1 MNSQFIANLHV
12 QSGGEETGPTVLLLH
27 GVTRQVADLQPI
39 IHRLPKSFRWI
50 AVDFPGHGKSPGSN
64 SEYKVR
70 DYSAA
75 VVQFLESIAP
85 QPFVIFGHSL
95 GAMVAAQVASLLPKR
110 IAGAIL
116 EDPPF
121 STMGSRIKESSF
133 YLQFQGVRDLLYSR
147 PEGEVLFQRLR
158 ELPVRRASD
167 LEIVRFREVRD
178 DASLR
183 TYAKYLSEVDPRVLD
198 PIVSTQWLDGY
209 DLEAIA
215 AKIDCPVLLIQ
226 ADPKF
231 GGMLTD
237 FEANQFASRTANCHL
252 RKFEAAGHLIHA
264 SHAEGL
270 ANEITA
276 FLQLVAPA
284 PS

>member
-27 GVTRQVADLQPI
+27 GVTRQIADLQTVI
-39 IHRLPKSFRWI
+39 DRLPKHFRWI
-50 AVDFPGHGKSPGSN
+50 TVDFPGHGKSPASS

-75 VVQFLESIAP
+75 VVQLLESVAH
-85 QPFVIFGHSL
+85 QPLVLFGHSL
-95 GAMVAAQVASLLPKR
+95 GAMVAAQVASLLSKR

-121 STMGSRIKESSF
+121 STMGSRIKDSSYF
-133 YLQFQGVRDLLYSR
+133 LQFQGVRDLLHSH
-147 PEGEVLFQRLR
+147 PEGEVLFQGLR
-158 ELPVRRASD
+158 ELPVHRAND
-167 LEIVRFREVRD
+167 LEVVRFCEVRD
-178 DASLR
+178 DASLQ
-183 TYAKYLSEVDPRVLD
+183 TYAKYLAEVDPRVLD
-198 PIVSTQWLDGY
+198 PIVSAQWLDGY
-209 DLEAIA
+209 DLAAIA
-215 AKIDCPVLLIQ
+215 AKIECPVLLIQ
-226 ADPKF
+226 ADAKF

-237 FEANQFASRTANCHL
+237 LEANQFASRAANCRL

-284 PS
+284 GS